1 MNLPIAL
8 QLGKESRMSSN
19 WKEELDLAVAESIQY
34 KSNYDLAQ
42 ALRSIS
48 RAHLPSTTYR
58 AYLQLAADRLE
69 KGN

>member
-1 MNLPIAL
+1 
-8 QLGKESRMSSN
+8 MSSN
-19 WKEELDLAVAESIQY
+19 WKEELDRAVAESIQY
-34 KSNYDLAQ
+34 KSNHDLAQ

-48 RAHLPSTTYR
+48 LGNLPSNTYR